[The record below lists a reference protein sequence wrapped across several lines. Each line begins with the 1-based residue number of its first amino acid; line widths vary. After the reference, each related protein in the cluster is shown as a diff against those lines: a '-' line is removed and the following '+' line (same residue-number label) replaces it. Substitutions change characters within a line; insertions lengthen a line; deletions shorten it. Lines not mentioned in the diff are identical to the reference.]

1 MGRVDHGGVVL
12 PRLLPIL
19 AVLTAL
25 ALAPA
30 AASAHDETVPVAEGD
45 GLAFHSDTGA
55 ELPDELVTRPVAQ
68 AELLDPAPIALADGT
83 ELPESWCGT
92 PRTDDDRV
100 DAVNPTAASVKV
112 VYAYASDRPNRF
124 AAVADRLQ
132 ANVSL
137 LSRFVAGQS
146 GGRRTIRFD
155 LGTSCGAAYV
165 DVQTLALPNPLSYY
179 VVSGAPQFGRLIDD
193 VNAMLR
199 PVGAPRDYAVYA
211 DAMRGTNGVS
221 GTGQFYYGA
230 AAEVP
235 EGTYHNHGGLVA
247 AVWGRQTL
255 AAGPYAEPATMLHE
269 ITHNLGAVQG
279 SAPHSTGLVGS
290 TPAGHCFDE
299 QDVMCYR
306 DGGPNNV
313 LTYTCPLRG
322 GEVPETYD
330 CGGDDYFNAT
340 PAPGSWLATHWNV
353 YNSAFLGS
361 CAELAA
367 ACGASGSGD
376 AWPPANTTPVPP
388 AGWVA
393 RWTPALSGTDSE
405 TPPVTT
411 GQWRVDSGPVTTS
424 MTAAV
429 TADGIH
435 QLATRVADG
444 AGNWSP
450 WRTDTVRID
459 AVDPKVSLSC
469 RRVPSRS
476 AATAYSCR
484 ASASDR
490 RSGVRRLSYTRD
502 GGPARA
508 TSGAFT
514 VPGGTIRATATD
526 GAGRTATATSA
537 LGGSTLRLRD
547 RHRRTVATPKITVHA
562 VRGATVTRVELP
574 SLPVGAGRWR
584 TRVCLAA
591 CRSFVAT
598 AHAGRLPART
608 VSLPGS
614 RQGRTVRVTVERRAS
629 GAWVA
634 VLAGRAG

>member
-1 MGRVDHGGVVL
+1 MHR
-12 PRLLPIL
+12 RLLPIL
-19 AVLTAL
+19 ASLVAL
-25 ALAPA
+25 AALASLAALAVLPA
-30 AASAHDETVPVAEGD
+30 AASAHDETAPVVVRD
-45 GLAFHSDTGA
+45 GLAFHSDTGV

-68 AELLDPAPIALADGT
+68 ADLLDPAPIAVADAA
-83 ELPESWCGT
+83 ELPETWCGSA
-92 PRTDDDRV
+92 RTDDDRV
-100 DAVNPTAASVKV
+100 NAVNPAAAAVKV
-112 VYAYASDRPNRF
+112 IYAYASDQPNRF
-124 AAVADRLQ
+124 ATVADRLQ

-146 GGRRTIRFD
+146 GARRTIRFD
-155 LGTSCGAAYV
+155 MGTTCGAGYV
-165 DVQTLALPNPLSYY
+165 DVQTLALPSPLAHY
-179 VVSGAPQFGRLIDD
+179 VVSGAPQFRRLIDD
-193 VNAMLR
+193 VSAALS

-230 AAEVP
+230 AAEARDT
-235 EGTYHNHGGLVA
+235 TYHDRGGLVA
-247 AVWGRQTL
+247 AVWGREAL
-255 AAGPYAEPATMLHE
+255 PAGPYLEPATMLHE

-279 SAPHSTGLVGS
+279 SAPHSTGLVGG

-306 DGGPNNV
+306 DGGPNDV
-313 LTYTCPLRG
+313 LTYTCPLRAG
-322 GEVPETYD
+322 DVPETYD

-353 YNSAFLGS
+353 YDSAFLGS

-393 RWTPALSGTDSE
+393 RWTPALSGSDSE

-411 GQWRVDSGPVTTS
+411 GQWRLDSGPVVSTTS
-424 MTAAV
+424 ASV
-429 TADGIH
+429 TADGTH
-435 QLATRVADG
+435 RLATRVADG

-469 RRVPSRS
+469 RPTASRS
-476 AATAYSCR
+476 AAGAYSCR
-484 ASASDR
+484 AAASDG
-490 RSGVRRLSYTRD
+490 RSGVRRLAYTRD

-508 TSGAFT
+508 TAGAFT
-514 VPGGTIRATATD
+514 VPRGTIRATATD

-537 LGGSTLRLRD
+537 LGASTLRLRD
-547 RHRRTVATPKITVHA
+547 RRGRAVATPRISVH
-562 VRGATVTRVELP
+562 VIRGATVTRVALP
-574 SLPVGAGRWR
+574 SLHVGAGQWR
-584 TRVCLAA
+584 TRACLGA
-591 CRSFVAT
+591 CRAFVAT
-598 AHAGRLPART
+598 ARGGRLAART
-608 VSLPGS
+608 VSLPGT
-614 RQGRTVRVTVERRAS
+614 RRGRTLRVTVQRRAS
-629 GAWVA
+629 GAWA
-634 VLAGRAG
+634 TVLAGRA